1 MADVKELTVQFPEL
15 EIASLYT
22 HLVGADEAVHE
33 DFSLHQLEL
42 FSKMCQQIAG
52 FIGFMPIRHALNSAG
67 IIRYPAYQFDMVRLG
82 IGLYGV
88 EVNGIY
94 DAALRPISSL
104 KTTISQIKTVDAGE
118 TIGYSRKGRLS
129 SNGKIATIAIGYADG
144 YDRRFSNGK
153 GFVLIDGKKAPV
165 IGNVCM
171 DMTMINI
178 TGIEAKEGDEVIIY
192 GPGISLKELSE
203 RIGTIPYELLTNI
216 SSRVKRVYYL
226 D

>member
-1 MADVKELTVQFPEL
+1 L

-22 HLVGADEAVHE
+22 HLVGADEVIHR
-33 DFSLHQLEL
+33 DFSLEQLRN
-42 FSKMCQQIAG
+42 FVAMCDTICAKLEYK
-52 FIGFMPIRHALNSAG
+52 PLRHALNSAG
-67 IIRYPAYQFDMVRLG
+67 IIQFPEYQMDMVRLG

-88 EVNGIY
+88 EVSGKY
-94 DAALRPISSL
+94 ESHLKSISTL
-104 KTTISQIKTVDAGE
+104 KTTISQIKSVPKGHS
-118 TIGYSRKGRLS
+118 IGYSRKGIMEED
-129 SNGKIATIAIGYADG
+129 GKIATIALGYADG

-153 GFVLIDGKKAPV
+153 GFVLIHGKKAPV

-178 TGIEAKEGDEVIIY
+178 TGIEANEGDEVIIY

>member
-1 MADVKELTVQFPEL
+1 ME
-15 EIASLYT
+15 
-22 HLVGADEAVHE
+22 E
-33 DFSLHQLEL
+33 D
-42 FSKMCQQIAG
+42 
-52 FIGFMPIRHALNSAG
+52 
-67 IIRYPAYQFDMVRLG
+67 
-82 IGLYGV
+82 
-88 EVNGIY
+88 
-94 DAALRPISSL
+94 
-104 KTTISQIKTVDAGE
+104 
-118 TIGYSRKGRLS
+118 
-129 SNGKIATIAIGYADG
+129 GKIATIALGYADG

-153 GFVLIDGKKAPV
+153 GFVLIHGKKAPV

-178 TGIEAKEGDEVIIY
+178 TGIEANEGDEVIIY